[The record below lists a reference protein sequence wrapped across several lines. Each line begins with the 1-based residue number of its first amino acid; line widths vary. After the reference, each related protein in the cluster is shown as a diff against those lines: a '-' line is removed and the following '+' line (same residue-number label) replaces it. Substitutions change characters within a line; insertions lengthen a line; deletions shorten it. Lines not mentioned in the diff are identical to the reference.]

1 MRRAWCYLNGVA
13 QDFKPVTH
21 TGPKGG
27 LQIKPF
33 LHIGPHP
40 GLGL

>member
-1 MRRAWCYLNGVA
+1 MRLAQIHLDSVA

-27 LQIKPF
+27 FQIKPF
-33 LHIGPHP
+33 LHIGSHP